1 MHLLFKGAL
10 ALICATTPASHS
22 GSKVITSA
30 RSFIP
35 NHRTTFNSEG
45 SSCCT
50 SDVNNFRIQTKNRR
64 HGPAVFLFFPS
75 LFFPCFQKPALSLFP
90 NSSLL
95 KGNSN
100 HAPNNPPPLSSPPPC
115 PPP

>member
-75 LFFPCFQKPALSLFP
+75 LSFPPSKKHALSIFQIP
-90 NSSLL
+90 SIRKRNRNRPH
-95 KGNSN
+95 K
-100 HAPNNPPPLSSPPPC
+100 PPPHLHSPIA
-115 PPP
+115 